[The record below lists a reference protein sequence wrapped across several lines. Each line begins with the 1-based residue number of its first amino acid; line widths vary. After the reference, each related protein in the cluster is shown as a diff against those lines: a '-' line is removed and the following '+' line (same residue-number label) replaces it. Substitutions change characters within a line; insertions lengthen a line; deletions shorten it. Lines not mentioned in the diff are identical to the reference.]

1 MMYRVKEIVVNGPV
15 MGGFM
20 FLWLGVMLYVFFA
33 MAVGVK
39 VKISAR
45 FLGFVSL
52 LGLGLL

>member
-1 MMYRVKEIVVNGPV
+1 MMDRVKGVVVNGPL

-20 FLWLGVMLYVFFA
+20 FLWLGVMLYVLFA